1 MLASHGPPRRPWPFV
16 SQSNHIAHPRRRNVT
31 TRVADPYLAEVER
44 TDSEIYELIKEE
56 ERYQIESVRLIPSE
70 NYTSRAVMEA
80 TGSSLANK
88 YSEGYPGK
96 RYYEGQR
103 FVDQIETLTQERAK
117 ALFGV
122 E

>member
-1 MLASHGPPRRPWPFV
+1 M
-16 SQSNHIAHPRRRNVT
+16 T
-31 TRVADPYLAEVER
+31 TRVADPYLTEVER
-44 TDSEIYELIKEE
+44 ADPEIYQLIKEE
-56 ERYQIESVRLIPSE
+56 ERYQVESVRLIPSE

-117 ALFGV
+117 ALF
-122 E
+122 ETMFKK